1 MLKKW
6 FLVGAMLLLS
16 VLLVVGCGV
25 AQEDLDAAVA
35 ERDAAKAQVTS
46 LQSDLTAAESD
57 LAAAQSDLA
66 AAQSDLTAT
75 ESDLTAAEGKVSSLQ
90 SQVSSLSSD
99 LATAEARI
107 AELEAAEE
115 PPPPPPEE
123 EEEEEEPPAPPPADG
138 ECDGIAAADVTNAMA
153 GDTITV
159 YGMVTGNETEMFS
172 NDGMLLIDDIAASEF
187 AIHIKP
193 DDVDKYPALEDY
205 VGKMVCVTGVAET
218 HGYYST
224 PGLRLSDDPADIVV
238 ME

>member
-16 VLLVVGCGV
+16 AALVVGCGGIP
-25 AQEDLDAAVA
+25 QEDYDAVVA
-35 ERDAAKAQVTS
+35 DRDASKAQATS

-57 LAAAQSDLA
+57 LTT
-66 AAQSDLTAT
+66 AQSDLTAA
-75 ESDLTAAEGKVSSLQ
+75 ESDLNTAEGKVSSLQ

-99 LATAEARI
+99 LATAEERI

-115 PPPPPPEE
+115 PPPPPPPPPEEE
-123 EEEEEEPPAPPPADG
+123 EEEEEEPPPPPADG
-138 ECDGIAAADVTNAMA
+138 ECDGIAAADVTNDMA

-172 NDGMLLIDDIAASEF
+172 NDGLLLIDDISAGEF

-193 DDVDKYPALEDY
+193 DDVDNYPALEDY
-205 VGKMVCVTGVAET
+205 VGKMVCVTGVVET
-218 HGYYST
+218 HSFYAT
-224 PGLRLSDDPADIVV
+224 PGLRLSDDPADIVAN
-238 ME
+238 